1 MEKKFRLPRKIKKKL
16 KGLVLIEPETRS
28 SVRPA
33 ESQVNYTLYK
43 YNKLVTFYDFVQ
55 SQLN

>member
-28 SVRPA
+28 SVRPS
-33 ESQVNYTLYK
+33 ESQ
-43 YNKLVTFYDFVQ
+43 
-55 SQLN
+55 

>member
-28 SVRPA
+28 SVRPS
-33 ESQVNYTLYK
+33 ESQVNYVLYK
-43 YNKLVTFYDFVQ
+43 YKKLVTFYDFIK